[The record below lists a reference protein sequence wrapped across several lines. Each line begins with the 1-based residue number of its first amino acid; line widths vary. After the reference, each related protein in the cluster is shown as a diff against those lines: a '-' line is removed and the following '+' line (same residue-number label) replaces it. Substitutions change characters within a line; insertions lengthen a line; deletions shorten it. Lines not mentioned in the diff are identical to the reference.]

1 MHLESGSRIS
11 PARPALSERV
21 RSADISSG
29 RPMSARWI
37 ATPYCAVNLAQVCR
51 VEYRR
56 SDVSRAEINGFDL
69 YLVDGT
75 AVTLDRGDNG
85 FERVVA
91 ELCEQGI
98 ELELAVDVQTG

>member
-1 MHLESGSRIS
+1 MHLESGSRTF
-11 PARPALSERV
+11 PATPALSERV

-37 ATPYCAVNLAQVCR
+37 AAQYCVVNLAQVCR
-51 VEYRR
+51 IEYRR
-56 SDVSRAEINGFDL
+56 TDVSRAEINGFDL

-75 AVTLDRGDNG
+75 AVTLERSDNG
-85 FERVVA
+85 FGLVVA

-98 ELELAVDVQTG
+98 ELAVEVQTE